1 MKMGNDS
8 LILHLDALK
17 AQGGRECKNKG
28 KIDGKASR

>member
-1 MKMGNDS
+1 MKTDNDT
-8 LILHLDALK
+8 LILHLNALK

>member
-1 MKMGNDS
+1 MQMDNDG

-17 AQGGRECKNKG
+17 AQGGRKCKHKG